1 MCENSLKSKLNLPGW
16 ESSLLAQ
23 QDEMVLENSRRKS
36 EKPPKGQTG
45 NSLTNKINNR
55 VLDDNSKHKVIL
67 VSPR

>member
-36 EKPPKGQTG
+36 EKPHKGQTG
-45 NSLTNKINNR
+45 NSLTNKITNR

-67 VSPR
+67 VSPC

>member
-23 QDEMVLENSRRKS
+23 QDEIVLENSRRKS

-67 VSPR
+67 VSPC

>member
-23 QDEMVLENSRRKS
+23 QDEMVPENSRRKS

-55 VLDDNSKHKVIL
+55 VLDDNSKPKVIL

>member
-67 VSPR
+67 VSPC

>member
-67 VSPR
+67 VSPY